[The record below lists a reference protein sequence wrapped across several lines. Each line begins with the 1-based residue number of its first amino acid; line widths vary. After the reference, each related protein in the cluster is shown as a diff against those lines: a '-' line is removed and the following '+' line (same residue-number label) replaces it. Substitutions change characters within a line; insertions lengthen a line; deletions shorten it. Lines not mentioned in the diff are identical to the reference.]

1 MSLYIS
7 STHNGSTF
15 FHLVWVTY
23 TIYAADRM
31 NKRGSKI
38 ASRARQK
45 SNYNPPSRGV
55 GRCHLLLAAAANK
68 WCARRKFKGSRKLGL
83 VHLLPL
89 LSPLAFHERRA
100 EKAPHVHA
108 QTVVVVVGSMVGG
121 TALTLPAFNCVPERD
136 PPGLDIRAGVMT
148 REQEWRKKKNRGRR
162 YRLETPRVR
171 TYVLV
176 DDVPGIV
183 DQIDSNPRDEMRAS
197 IDLVKF
203 DNISKRE
210 DDPNTRRRNVTEI
223 FPFNSIPTTDLI
235 DTPIFLSPNLILA
248 VDQKI

>member
-89 LSPLAFHERRA
+89 LP
-100 EKAPHVHA
+100 
-108 QTVVVVVGSMVGG
+108 
-121 TALTLPAFNCVPERD
+121 
-136 PPGLDIRAGVMT
+136 
-148 REQEWRKKKNRGRR
+148 
-162 YRLETPRVR
+162 PRVPREKGREGSTR
-171 TYVLV
+171 TRT
-176 DDVPGIV
+176 DGGGGGGGGGFDGGW
-183 DQIDSNPRDEMRAS
+183 DGSHAS
-197 IDLVKF
+197 CL
-203 DNISKRE
+203 
-210 DDPNTRRRNVTEI
+210 
-223 FPFNSIPTTDLI
+223 
-235 DTPIFLSPNLILA
+235 
-248 VDQKI
+248 